1 MIFIVRVSDGER
13 LSYSHKIFIDVKI
26 FDSMK
31 KIVLV
36 LFAVVAMACCRKEEN
51 PLDITGEWRL
61 SGIETKVSIWEETVD
76 VYLSFSADRSF
87 MMYQMIGAG
96 RYRAYSGSWFLS
108 GNTLSGIY
116 SDGRPWG
123 AASYEVEM
131 EGNVLTLMAMDAS
144 GRELESDTYTRT
156 SIPADVRDG
165 AVAHA
170 SVLSP
175 DVLLQHRLPGVRGGG
190 IL

>member
-1 MIFIVRVSDGER
+1 
-13 LSYSHKIFIDVKI
+13 
-26 FDSMK
+26 MK
-31 KIVLV
+31 KNILV
-36 LFAVVAMACCRKEEN
+36 LFAVVAMACCRKEEK

-61 SGIETKVSIWEETVD
+61 SGIETKVSIGDETVV
-76 VYLSFSADRSF
+76 VYLSFNADRSF
-87 MMYQMIGAG
+87 MLYQMIVAG

-108 GNTLSGIY
+108 GNTLTGIY

-123 AASYEVEM
+123 AASYEVGM
-131 EGNVLTLMAMDAS
+131 EGDILMLTAIDAS
-144 GRELESDTYTRT
+144 GRALESDTYTRT

-175 DVLLQHRLPGVRGGG
+175 LSPDVLLQYRLPGVCGGE